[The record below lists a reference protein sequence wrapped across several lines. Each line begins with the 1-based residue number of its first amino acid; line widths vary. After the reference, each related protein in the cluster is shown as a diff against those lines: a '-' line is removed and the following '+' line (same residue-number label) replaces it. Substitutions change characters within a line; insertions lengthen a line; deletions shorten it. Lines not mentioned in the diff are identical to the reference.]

1 MKLAFEEAK
10 KTGDDKKEES
20 AATVIL
26 HSDFIMYIKFDVQ
39 DPNSKCKPFW
49 FGEIGDNTFPTK
61 MNDDVGEGV
70 FTFKETKKVNGKDTS
85 VYYNEETDIQIEQMK
100 SKVKWSG
107 NYWKIG

>member
-1 MKLAFEEAK
+1 
-10 KTGDDKKEES
+10 
-20 AATVIL
+20 
-26 HSDFIMYIKFDVQ
+26 
-39 DPNSKCKPFW
+39 
-49 FGEIGDNTFPTK
+49 